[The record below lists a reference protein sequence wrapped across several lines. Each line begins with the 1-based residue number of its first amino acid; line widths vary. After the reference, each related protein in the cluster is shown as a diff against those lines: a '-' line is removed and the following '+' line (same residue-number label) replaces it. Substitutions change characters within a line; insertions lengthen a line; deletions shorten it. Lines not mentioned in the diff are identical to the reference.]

1 MSRITGTVSI
11 PLTVKPI
18 TKVLKGNE
26 SLNSVTVGTITGSIP
41 SGAVVTSGSLAFSNM
56 ACYQTNKVYWKV
68 TLGSDTSTVL
78 AQTGT
83 MPYQD
88 SGSMSCDF
96 TALDGAAIYSA
107 ALSKNLWLRFFGGG
121 TANAINLRSKDC
133 TLTINYYYDQE
144 DTRTPSTC
152 TFLSSVAAGSSQ
164 SVTISSE
171 SSSYTHQIV
180 LAIDDE
186 NYYTTASF
194 AAGVSSGTISIPIDW
209 CSAIPDETSVSVGLA
224 LYTYNDGTLVGTT
237 SGVFTMTVPAS
248 VVPTLGDPTAAI
260 ASTAVSGKYVQ
271 NKSTVRITA
280 GTAAEAY
287 GSSIVSYTIS
297 GPNLSYSGSDN
308 TAVSDTIAS
317 SGTLTYTVTVIDSRG
332 RSTSKTVSITVLAY
346 SVPAITAYSAIRAN
360 AQGTASESGTSILVN
375 CSCTCSSV
383 DGSNSVTWSWKY
395 KKAADSTWT
404 DGASGIASGT
414 ASRID
419 SIADVS
425 YTYQVQITATDALN
439 GKTSVTV
446 NVLTPGVVIFLEKN
460 GTGLGIG
467 TKTSERTSGG
477 TSKGAL
483 HVDIS
488 ADWNIWHGDYL
499 IPMIHVGSTAPSDT
513 NALWLKPVS

>member
-26 SLNSVTVGTITGSIP
+26 SLDEVTVGTITGSIP
-41 SGAVVTSGSLAFSNM
+41 SGAVVTGGSLAFSNM

-68 TLGSDTSTVL
+68 TLGSDTSTIL

-88 SGSMSCDF
+88 SGSMSCGF
-96 TALDGAAIYSA
+96 TALDGAAVYSA
-107 ALSKNLWLRFFGGG
+107 ALNDNLWLRFFGGG
-121 TANAINLRSKDC
+121 TANAINLRNNNC

-152 TFLSSVAAGSSQ
+152 TFSSSVAAGSSL

-180 LAIDDE
+180 LAIDE
-186 NYYTTASF
+186 TYYTTSSF
-194 AAGVSSGTISIPIDW
+194 AAGVSSGTISIPISW
-209 CSAIPDETSVSVGLA
+209 CSAIPDETSVSVGLV
-224 LYTYNDGTLVGTT
+224 LYTYNDSTLVGTT

-280 GTAAEAY
+280 GTAAGAY
-287 GSSIVSYTIS
+287 GSSIVSYTFS
-297 GPNLSYSGSDN
+297 GPNLSYSGSN
-308 TAVSDTIAS
+308 NYAVSDTIAS
-317 SGTLTYTVTVIDSRG
+317 SGTLTYTVTTIDSRG

-346 SVPAITAYSAIRAN
+346 SAPAITAYSAIRAN
-360 AQGTASESGTSILVN
+360 DQGTASESGTSILVN

-383 DGSNSVTWSWKY
+383 DDSNSVTWSWKY
-395 KKAADSTWT
+395 KKVTDSTWT
-404 DGASGIASGT
+404 NGASGIASGT

-439 GKTSVTV
+439 GETSVTV

-467 TKTSERTSGG
+467 TKTSAQTSGG

>member
-1 MSRITGTVSI
+1 
-11 PLTVKPI
+11 
-18 TKVLKGNE
+18 
-26 SLNSVTVGTITGSIP
+26 
-41 SGAVVTSGSLAFSNM
+41 
-56 ACYQTNKVYWKV
+56 
-68 TLGSDTSTVL
+68 
-78 AQTGT
+78 
-83 MPYQD
+83 
-88 SGSMSCDF
+88 
-96 TALDGAAIYSA
+96 
-107 ALSKNLWLRFFGGG
+107 
-121 TANAINLRSKDC
+121 
-133 TLTINYYYDQE
+133 
-144 DTRTPSTC
+144 
-152 TFLSSVAAGSSQ
+152 
-164 SVTISSE
+164 
-171 SSSYTHQIV
+171 
-180 LAIDDE
+180 
-186 NYYTTASF
+186 
-194 AAGVSSGTISIPIDW
+194 
-209 CSAIPDETSVSVGLA
+209 
-224 LYTYNDGTLVGTT
+224 
-237 SGVFTMTVPAS
+237 MTVPAS

-260 ASTAVSGKYVQ
+260 ASTEVSGKYVQ

-317 SGTLTYTVTVIDSRG
+317 SGTLTYTVTAIDSRG
-332 RSTSKTVSITVLAY
+332 RSTSKTVSITALAY
-346 SVPAITAYSAIRAN
+346 SAPAITAYSAIRAN

-375 CSCTCSSV
+375 CSC
-383 DGSNSVTWSWKY
+383 
-395 KKAADSTWT
+395 ADSTWT
-404 DGASGIASGT
+404 NGASGIASGT

-419 SIADVS
+419 GIADVS

-467 TKTSERTSGG
+467 TKTSAQTSDR

-483 HVDIS
+483 HIDIS